1 MAYIQ
6 QIARGKSCSYKGF
19 QQKGLIKQT
28 YTVSD
33 ATSSSNSSEE
43 PYLGGKSTSKMTKEE
58 LMNHPNSPTNKYKNK
73 KPQSF
78 TIYKGKG
85 ATGRGN
91 SGTRRTEEVHYSP
104 DGKGGYDISRN
115 VVSNPDFKEKIDIEF
130 DMSSPRNTTGAT
142 DYSGRNPNAGN
153 NQSFCTAAKGKK
165 GGSCLKP

>member
-43 PYLGGKSTSKMTKEE
+43 PYLGGKPTSKMTKEE

-73 KPQSF
+73 KPESF
-78 TIYKGKG
+78 TIYKDRGSM
-85 ATGRGN
+85 GRGK
-91 SGTRRTEEVHYSP
+91 SGTRRTEEVHYEP
-104 DGKGGYDISRN
+104 DGKGGYEISRN
-115 VVSNPDFKEKIDIEF
+115 VVSNPDFKEKIDIELN
-130 DMSSPRNTTGAT
+130 MPTSSGKSTGAT
-142 DYSGRNPNAGN
+142 NYSGRNPNAGN
-153 NQSFCTAAKGKK
+153 NQSFCTAAKGGK
-165 GGSCLKP
+165 GSCLKP